1 MSKASCLD
9 IKDNFSL
16 LKDEHGTVN
25 KTRRVYDVLKVF
37 LYRRRQLI
45 SPEFKKVIG
54 TTERVKQEK
63 LSFDS
68 KNFFYFNGKV
78 STISVSS
85 RIQEVAWAR
94 CVRLLVLNIT
104 VTPILMSTLLFYFVF
119 IFCCC

>member
-68 KNFFYFNGKV
+68 KNFF
-78 STISVSS
+78 
-85 RIQEVAWAR
+85 
-94 CVRLLVLNIT
+94 LL
-104 VTPILMSTLLFYFVF
+104 
-119 IFCCC
+119 